1 MDIVNEEGGIGG
13 KKIKLI
19 IEDGQWKSDV
29 AMALLPENYVHSE
42 SFGFFRSEYR
52 TGQSD
57 RSRFQEPLQDACGFT
72 DHRFCNRFLTC
83 RDL

>member
-1 MDIVNEEGGIGG
+1 MDMVNEEGGIGG
-13 KKIKLI
+13 KKVKLI
-19 IEDGQWKSDV
+19 IEDGQWKFDV
-29 AMALLPENYVHSE
+29 AMALCQKIMSSE
-42 SFGFFRSEYR
+42 SYGFFRSEYR

-57 RSRFQEPLQDACGFT
+57 RSRFQEPLQDACGLT